1 MEQECGEREKEERA
15 VAVEAEVERSEE
27 AGETA
32 AALLPKRNRAR
43 AETRAADCDVRKS
56 S

>member
-15 VAVEAEVERSEE
+15 VAVEAEVARSG

-32 AALLPKRNRAR
+32 AALLPKRNRAS
-43 AETRAADCDVRKS
+43 ADARAADCDVRKS